1 MQNKVVWITGASSGI
16 GEALAY
22 KFSKEKYNV
31 IISSRNEIALQKVKE
46 QCVFSENI
54 KILPLDLE
62 DLDSLNNKANEAWE
76 LFGKIDIL
84 INNGG
89 ISQRSL
95 ALETNLETEQRI
107 MRIDFWGTVVLSK
120 SILPKM
126 IANNGGQI
134 VTVTSLVGKFG
145 TKFRSSY
152 SAAKHALHGYF
163 DSIRSEVWDKNIS
176 VTIVCPGFINTNV
189 SINALVG
196 NGKNQG
202 TMDDAQAKGMHVDVL
217 AEKMYNAISSKKEEV
232 YIGGKEIYGVYI
244 KRFFPRLFSKMMR
257 KQKVT

>member
-1 MQNKVVWITGASSGI
+1 
-16 GEALAY
+16 
-22 KFSKEKYNV
+22 
-31 IISSRNEIALQKVKE
+31 
-46 QCVFSENI
+46 
-54 KILPLDLE
+54 
-62 DLDSLNNKANEAWE
+62 
-76 LFGKIDIL
+76 
-84 INNGG
+84 
-89 ISQRSL
+89 
-95 ALETNLETEQRI
+95 

-163 DSIRSEVWDKNIS
+163 DSLRSEVWDKNIS

-202 TMDDAQAKGMHVDVL
+202 TMDDAQVKGMHVDVF

>member
-163 DSIRSEVWDKNIS
+163 DSLRSEVWDKNIS

>member
-1 MQNKVVWITGASSGI
+1 MQNKVVWIMGASSGI

-120 SILPKM
+120 SILHKM

-163 DSIRSEVWDKNIS
+163 DSLRSEVWNKNIS

-202 TMDDAQAKGMHVDVL
+202 TMDDAQAKGMHVDVF

>member
-1 MQNKVVWITGASSGI
+1 
-16 GEALAY
+16 
-22 KFSKEKYNV
+22 
-31 IISSRNEIALQKVKE
+31 
-46 QCVFSENI
+46 
-54 KILPLDLE
+54 
-62 DLDSLNNKANEAWE
+62 
-76 LFGKIDIL
+76 
-84 INNGG
+84 
-89 ISQRSL
+89 
-95 ALETNLETEQRI
+95 

-163 DSIRSEVWDKNIS
+163 DSLRSEVWYKNIS